1 MHLEGTHTLKASR
14 DTVWK
19 ALLDPEVLARV
30 TPGAKSLEPVG
41 EDEYKAI
48 FEVKMGP
55 VKGDFKGKLAVVDKV
70 APESYRLKIK
80 LTGKIG
86 NVNAEGDLKLNSLS
100 ANETEVQFSGDAK
113 LSGTLARTGQR
124 VLSGVAN
131 TMTGQFFSAIDE
143 EVAGADSGSTGRGSL
158 WQMIKAFFAGLFG
171 KR

>member
-14 DTVWK
+14 EVIWK
-19 ALLDPEVLARV
+19 ALLDPIILARV
-30 TPGAKSLEPVG
+30 TPGAKSLEALG
-41 EDEYKAI
+41 NDEYKAI

-55 VKGDFKGKLAVVDKV
+55 VKGDFKGTLAVVDKV
-70 APESYRLKIK
+70 ALESYKLKIK

-86 NVNAEGDLKLNSLS
+86 NVNAEGKLKLNALS
-100 ANETEVQFSGDAK
+100 KNETEVQFSGDAK

-131 TMTGQFFSAIDE
+131 SMTGQFFSAIDE
-143 EVAGADSGSTGRGSL
+143 EVAGAESGSTGRGSL
-158 WQMIKAFFAGLFG
+158 WQIIKAFFAGLFG